1 MLSVSAG
8 YLEDMQFYF
17 GSKLSFEQAVN
28 MGLFFLLF
36 CHGLLGQVG
45 WCKIVRSEIRD
56 LSYNSMGNVHRIL
69 VKVRERENV
78 KEPV

>member
-1 MLSVSAG
+1 MKCT
-8 YLEDMQFYF
+8 QFHF

-36 CHGLLGQVG
+36 CHGLLGRTG
-45 WCKIVRSEIRD
+45 GCKIVRSEIRE
-56 LSYNSMGNVHRIL
+56 LSYSSVGNAHGIL

-78 KEPV
+78 KAPV